1 MPGAGSLEPA
11 RVERH
16 HGVVSKPLL
25 HTLVALLTTSAL
37 LWAQQPRRHPPAS
50 ADRGLPQHTDL
61 ASPYH
66 GDPQHLLNR
75 IFRALYFVETVPD
88 EVGAALPRERGEQP
102 DFWVA
107 GWVHRKRPGTEED
120 RRWFGGDGRQLPVEG
135 YQPEPAAELAELLR
149 QLGPAEAAPLR
160 QPPELAVLFQHDL
173 LRLGQRLL
181 DTRQNAELLPLLRQ
195 AATAVALPTSS
206 LEQLCNPIL
215 AAHAVKAG
223 PGSKGLPAWP
233 PELGGDADSPFREV
247 LRKSTRLFDAERT
260 LLWSRLW
267 LHHPDGPEALA
278 AMLPQPGSIKG
289 PNPKVPSG
297 FAALLVQGIVALAD
311 DGRPHATPV
320 VVDLRTQWLA
330 NRAPL
335 GHENATFTRDG
346 IEFGIWQLE
355 REAWRRGDHAQAL
368 RSVEPDDQDLFR
380 DYGTLKHTTYRAQ
393 CTLCHRNSDTPEP
406 ELGGF
411 PVLRHH
417 AGAAFAITGSERLR
431 LAEQQVIKLLTGWP
445 TGG

>member
-1 MPGAGSLEPA
+1 VDQT
-11 RVERH
+11 RCNWH
-16 HGVVSKPLL
+16 HDGVPTMLQTTVLAFLLLAVPLL
-25 HTLVALLTTSAL
+25 
-37 LWAQQPRRHPPAS
+37 AQDPKRHPPDS
-50 ADRGLPQHTDL
+50 ADRGLPRNADQ

-66 GDPQHLLNR
+66 GDPGHLLNR

-88 EVGAALPRERGEQP
+88 EVGAALPRERGDEEG
-102 DFWVA
+102 FWAA
-107 GWVHRKRPGTEED
+107 GWVHRKRAGTDAD

-135 YQPEPAAELAELLR
+135 YAPKAADELAKMLREVASAEAQLLR
-149 QLGPAEAAPLR
+149 K
-160 QPPELAVLFQHDL
+160 PPELAVLFQHDL

-181 DTRQNAELLPLLRQ
+181 DTGQNPELLPLLRQ
-195 AATAVALPTSS
+195 AAAAVALPVAD
-206 LEQLCNPIL
+206 LIRLQNPVL
-215 AAHAVKAG
+215 AAHKVDAR
-223 PGSKGLPAWP
+223 PGSQGLPAWP
-233 PELGGDADSPFREV
+233 AELGGDADSPFREV

-267 LHHPDGPEALA
+267 LHHPEGPEALA
-278 AMLPQPGSIKG
+278 RILPQPGSAKG
-289 PNPKVPSG
+289 PNPTVPIG
-297 FAALLVQGIVALAD
+297 FAALLVQGIVAVAD
-311 DGRPHATPV
+311 DGSPHATPV

-335 GHENATFTRDG
+335 AHDNQSFTRDG

-355 REAWRRGDHAQAL
+355 RQAWRQGEHARAL
-368 RSVEPDDQDLFR
+368 REVAPDDQDLFR

-417 AGAAFAITGSERLR
+417 TGAAFALTGSERLR
-431 LAEQQVIKLLTGWP
+431 LAEQQVARLLAGWP
-445 TGG
+445 RDR